1 MGYRDDVDTLYTRAI
16 VLQRELDQ
24 MQDKLAQR
32 DAELARL
39 RGGPIEREWT
49 MPELQQLR
57 ELPAAETLF
66 SRLVDNLMVA
76 PRPAS
81 SRPATPPPVPP
92 VPAPP
97 DWLQVHHRKAQ
108 ILEAAGMMGA
118 PRPASSRPAATP
130 PPLPPASTPP
140 DWLQVHHRKA
150 QILEAARDRLGELDD
165 ETLTLVGAVIEE
177 LATEP
182 GRRDAVVG
190 RLRPIALD
198 IAAAHRRRR

>member
-32 DAELARL
+32 DAELASL

-49 MPELQQLR
+49 TPGQQQLR

-76 PRPAS
+76 PRRTSA
-81 SRPATPPPVPP
+81 
-92 VPAPP
+92 
-97 DWLQVHHRKAQ
+97 
-108 ILEAAGMMGA
+108 
-118 PRPASSRPAATP
+118 RPAATP
-130 PPLPPASTPP
+130 PPLPPVPAPP

-182 GRRDAVVG
+182 ERRAAVVG

-198 IAAAHRRRR
+198 IAAAHRHRR